1 MSKSEQLIVRS
12 ESTGA
17 VLDLVGDI
25 NAGADTAMQA
35 AWDEA
40 MLSQP
45 TTVTLNFERT
55 GYINSTGIAVIV
67 GILAKARASGIALR
81 AHGLSPHYREIFEI
95 TRLADF
101 MTIEPNDGEPTEGE
115 PSDGEPIDGETTD
128 NTTHGHTAKGS
139 PRAPTEGSMT

>member
-101 MTIEPNDGEPTEGE
+101 MTIEPNDGEPN
-115 PSDGEPIDGETTD
+115 DGEPTDNETTD
-128 NTTHGHTAKGS
+128 NTTDGHTAKGS
-139 PRAPTEGSMT
+139 TPAATEGSMT

>member
-81 AHGLSPHYREIFEI
+81 ARGLSPHYREIFEI

-101 MTIEPNDGEPTEGE
+101 MTIEPNDGEPT
-115 PSDGEPIDGETTD
+115 DGETNDGETTD
-128 NTTHGHTAKGS
+128 NTTDGHTAKGS
-139 PRAPTEGSMT
+139 TRAPTEGSMT